1 MTAPIIPADQWPAWA
16 DRHCW
21 DADGSGWFYGPA
33 QAGAL
38 AWFPMMRHSD
48 IPTPAGWDWRVP
60 VMRSQPAP
68 AIDLE
73 QYGVAIQYAIN
84 GLREAGGRTDS
95 VVARKL
101 ESLLALIDGQ
111 DKCGGELSLTDALSD
126 YLEAQDA
133 LDYWETAGPN
143 RDLYESVMARRNS
156 ARRDL
161 ESAMQPTKGEE
172 E

>member
-1 MTAPIIPADQWPAWA
+1 MTGPIIPAGQWPEWA
-16 DRHCW
+16 THHCW
-21 DADGSGWFYGPA
+21 DDDGTGAFYGMRTA
-33 QAGAL
+33 VGGWHADCEDSK
-38 AWFPMMRHSD
+38 FPM
-48 IPTPAGWDWRVP
+48 PKGWDWR
-60 VMRSQPAP
+60 
-68 AIDLE
+68 
-73 QYGVAIQYAIN
+73 VAIQYAIN